1 MEGFRDFKIV
11 DLSVCLD
18 EGYPLTWPSMPLMQ
32 KRTINWYKR
41 VEGSHGQVLIPSIG
55 AFYSQAL
62 SLDEHTGTHLDF
74 PSHNIPSSDSGLPNA
89 GPAGDKRGDE
99 YPLENLCGPAAVVDL
114 RSLLDQASAG
124 RSPAITPEMLEE
136 WEKVHGQINAGDV
149 VLLNSGYCDKYFRP
163 LPAGDRMF
171 EPVTTGKVPGWP
183 APTASACEF
192 LHGRGVRHIGTT
204 TPSIGAVEDL
214 GAAHLAGLSRG
225 MSFTE
230 MLVNVSAVPA
240 RGAWFFMLPLKIAA
254 QSGGPGR
261 AIAMVPKTRKFR
273 K

>member
-89 GPAGDKRGDE
+89 GPSGDKRGDE
-99 YPLENLCGPAAVVDL
+99 YPLENLCGPAAAVDL
-114 RSLLDQASAG
+114 RSLLDQAPAG
-124 RSPAITPEMLEE
+124 RSPAITPEMLEG

-149 VLLNSGYCDKYFRP
+149 VLLNSCLARDTGVTVRDRSGERCPARWFARRSVRWRGTAAHVPVAHHSSDASVPVRHRDV
-163 LPAGDRMF
+163 PAG
-171 EPVTTGKVPGWP
+171 
-183 APTASACEF
+183 S
-192 LHGRGVRHIGTT
+192 
-204 TPSIGAVEDL
+204 VE
-214 GAAHLAGLSRG
+214 R
-225 MSFTE
+225 
-230 MLVNVSAVPA
+230 PY
-240 RGAWFFMLPLKIAA
+240 
-254 QSGGPGR
+254 R
-261 AIAMVPKTRKFR
+261 AERA
-273 K
+273 